1 MNHFRPIS
9 RPGPLAATGLAA
21 GMLASGLLLT
31 AIQPQRVEANATPS
45 LMEFRWENSKDY
57 RKLYFTQSST
67 RKNER
72 SRYYF
77 VLRPKDRKSAIL
89 KLNITVP
96 DYFKANIK
104 ATRVSL
110 CRMQLGGMLSRTK
123 CLEKIP
129 AVIEVNEAQTSI
141 DVFPDTPIPVD
152 GYYAVEMKIV
162 NPSNTGMF
170 QFNAL
175 AQAPGDIPVAGYLGS
190 WLIEIE

>member
-1 MNHFRPIS
+1 MNHLRPIS
-9 RPGPLAATGLAA
+9 LSRSIAAAGLAA
-21 GMLASGLLLT
+21 GLLGSGLFIT
-31 AIQPQRVEANATPS
+31 AIHPHRVEANATPS
-45 LMEFRWENSKDY
+45 LLEFRWENSKDY
-57 RKLYFTQSST
+57 KKLYFTQSST
-67 RKNER
+67 NKNER

-104 ATRVSL
+104 AQRLSL

-129 AVIEVNEAQTSI
+129 AVIEVNKAQTSI

-152 GYYAVEMKIV
+152 GTYAVEMKIF
-162 NPSNTGMF
+162 NPNSSGMF
-170 QFNAL
+170 QFNAM

-190 WLIEIE
+190 WLIEIQ